1 MSDERKDQQTNP
13 QAPGQQGSVR
23 PANDQP
29 SAEEL
34 VRGDWPNLEG
44 SGGESP
50 ADKAYATGAGQKPA
64 NETLESDNEAD
75 QTQKFAADEALQE
88 GLAGPDAPV

>member
-1 MSDERKDQQTNP
+1 MSDERDDRNT

-23 PANDQP
+23 PPSDQP
-29 SAEEL
+29 TAEEV

-44 SGGESP
+44 SGESP
-50 ADKAYATGAGQKPA
+50 ADKAYATGAGQTP
-64 NETLESDNEAD
+64 SDEQLASDLAAD
-75 QTQKFAADEALQE
+75 QDEQFAADEALQE